1 MVEVGVGTDELA
13 TLCAVDGTLFEKTFF
28 PKTVRMEGAIFHPLM
43 WEYMISRDRLINFQ
57 IFRGG
62 AKTTKLRICTAHR
75 IAYGLSRTLVYVG
88 KSQDHAKRSVRWLRL
103 QIERNHK
110 FAKFYGLSK
119 GARWTDEEL
128 QIKHAGLGIDIWVV
142 AFGITGSV
150 RGTNFDDYRPDFI
163 VVDDVVDEENSA
175 SKEARDKIYNLVHG
189 ALRNS
194 LAPRS
199 EAPLAKLI
207 IAQTPQAVEDIS
219 DLALKDPQFLSVKMG
234 CWTEE
239 SKHRPLEYRE
249 SSWPARWT
257 SEELRAEKLGF
268 MAQNKL
274 SVFSREWECELI
286 AAENSSFREE
296 WIQYFGENE
305 LESEPPLHEMWVEMA
320 IDPVPPPSKAALEK
334 GILTGDYEALVVA
347 GRWKGKLFV
356 LEVSSNRGHEPSWT
370 IAEFFRLAIKWRPK
384 KILVES
390 VAYQRTLAWLLREA
404 MKRAGKYWLVQEFTD
419 KRSKEN
425 RIIDGL
431 TGVLSEHQVY
441 VRRSQREL
449 IHQIVMFG
457 PGNKLKY
464 DDELDAFAILAASL
478 TIGLS
483 ADESGLAIEH
493 EEDIDDLPDY
503 RGAP

>member
-1 MVEVGVGTDELA
+1 MGEVSAAELA
-13 TLCAVDGTLFEKTFF
+13 DLCAVDGPLFEKTFF
-28 PKTVRMEGAIFHPLM
+28 PKTARMEGAVFHSTM
-43 WEYMISRDRLINFQ
+43 WEHMISQDRLVNFQ

-62 AKTTKLRICTAHR
+62 AKTTKLRLCTAHR
-75 IAYGLSRTLVYVG
+75 VAYGLSRTLVYVG

-103 QIERNHK
+103 QIERNK
-110 FAKFYGLSK
+110 AFASFYGLEK

-128 QIKHAGLGIDIWVV
+128 QIKHKTLGIDIWVV

-175 SKEARDKIYNLVHG
+175 SKEAREKIYNLVHG

-219 DLALKDPQFLSVKMG
+219 DLALKDPQFVSVRMG

-239 SKHRPLEYRE
+239 TKDKPLDQRE
-249 SSWPARWT
+249 SSWPARWS
-257 SEELRAEKLGF
+257 SEELRKEKLGF

-274 SVFSREWECELI
+274 SVFSREWECLLV
-286 AAENSSFREE
+286 APENSSFREE
-296 WIQYFGENE
+296 WLQYFGPGE
-305 LESEPPLHEMWVEMA
+305 LVPEPPLHEMWVEMA
-320 IDPVPPPSKAALEK
+320 IDPVPPPSPAALEK
-334 GILTGDYEALVVA
+334 GILKGDYEALVVV
-347 GRWKGKLFV
+347 GRWRGGLYV
-356 LEVSSNRGHEPSWT
+356 LEVASNRGHEPSWT
-370 IAEFFRLAIKWRPK
+370 VSEFFRLCVSWRPK
-384 KILVES
+384 KVLVES

-404 MKRAGKYWLVQEFTD
+404 MKKAGIYWLIQEVTD
-419 KRSKEN
+419 KRSKYDK
-425 RIIDGL
+425 IIDGL
-431 TGVLSEHQVY
+431 TGVASARQVY
-441 VRRSQREL
+441 VRREQREL
-449 IHQIVMFG
+449 IHQYVMFG

-464 DDELDAFAILAASL
+464 DDELDAFAVAATSL
-478 TIGLS
+478 TTGLS
-483 ADESGLAIEH
+483 ADDPH
-493 EEDIDDLPDY
+493 EVPLHEDDVEDLPDY